1 MSRESTGAEDT
12 ACGQLEEDATYY
24 QSVEDHFVSKRGAP
38 LFLSSEDWLL
48 VRQWRRHGVPLRIV
62 LRGITDA
69 LDAHA
74 HSWGRD
80 RKVAKLTYCAAEV
93 EAATERWVRAMAPGA
108 EAGIDVESKLE
119 GLAQVLERAS
129 GLGRKAAAAARR
141 ICKGLRERASSPAT
155 ASLEGWLIERERVL
169 LRALE
174 ADLGPDE
181 LARLLGEIDSD
192 LARYRGR
199 MPERVLE
206 QVHAEAVARRLLE
219 RHRLTRLSLFHD
231 D

>member
-1 MSRESTGAEDT
+1 MSRET
-12 ACGQLEEDATYY
+12 ARANGSAAGQVEEDAVYF

-38 LFLSSEDWLL
+38 LFLSSEGWLL
-48 VRQWRRHGVPLRIV
+48 VHQWRRQGIPLRIV

-74 HSWGRD
+74 HSWGRN

-93 EAATERWVRAMAPGA
+93 EAARERWVRAMAPGA
-108 EAGIDVESKLE
+108 ETVVDAESKLE
-119 GLAQVLERAS
+119 GLAQALEQAS
-129 GLGRKAAAAARR
+129 GLGKKAAAAARR

-155 ASLEGWLIERERVL
+155 ASLEGWLFERERVL

-174 ADLGPDE
+174 ADLGPE
-181 LARLLGEIDSD
+181 RLARLRRGVDSD

-199 MPERVLE
+199 MPERVFV
-206 QVHAEAVARRLLE
+206 QVLAEAAARRLLE
-219 RHRLTRLSLFHD
+219 RHGITRLSLFD
-231 D
+231 DA

>member
-1 MSRESTGAEDT
+1 VSREPTGDEDT
-12 ACGQLEEDATYY
+12 ACDQLEEDATYY

-48 VRQWRRHGVPLRIV
+48 VRQWRRLGVPLRVV

-69 LDAHA
+69 LDTHA
-74 HSWGRD
+74 HSWGRA

-93 EAATERWVRAMAPGA
+93 DVATERWVRAMAPGA
-108 EAGIDVESKLE
+108 EAGIDVRSKLE
-119 GLAQVLERAS
+119 GLAQALEQAS

-141 ICKGLRERASSPAT
+141 ICKGLRERASRPAT
-155 ASLEGWLIERERVL
+155 ASLDGWLIEREQVL

-219 RHRLTRLSLFHD
+219 RHGLTRLSLFHD